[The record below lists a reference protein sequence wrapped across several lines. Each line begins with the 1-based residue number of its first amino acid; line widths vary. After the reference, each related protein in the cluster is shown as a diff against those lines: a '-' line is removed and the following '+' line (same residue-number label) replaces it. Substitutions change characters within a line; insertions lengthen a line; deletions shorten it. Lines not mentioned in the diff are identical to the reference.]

1 MVWLPLVPQP
11 IPTMNHYGCCAQLA
25 LPKLAGT
32 PCMSAQQK
40 FYKRTKNLKACIVQ
54 EVGTW
59 ERSLK
64 SKEEKIITQ
73 KGPSLESL
81 YLASIVLRLL

>member
-1 MVWLPLVPQP
+1 
-11 IPTMNHYGCCAQLA
+11 
-25 LPKLAGT
+25 
-32 PCMSAQQK
+32 MSAQQK

-81 YLASIVLRLL
+81 YLPVVSINEGNSTNHRT

>member
-1 MVWLPLVPQP
+1 MPDNGFKIILS
-11 IPTMNHYGCCAQLA
+11 
-25 LPKLAGT
+25 
-32 PCMSAQQK
+32 MSAQQK

-73 KGPSLESL
+73 KGPSISRVSL
-81 YLASIVLRLL
+81 PACGFN